1 MPTSAPGQPDVMA
14 AHSVFCALRM
24 RNDTQRLLQP
34 CFVLRQLSGTDRID
48 RLWRCAPCTSAW
60 ACMLCVHIQLA
71 YERQYMLQARRS
83 WGSSCSSSPSS
94 PKCSSFCSYECR
106 SHLPT
111 RLATTVTHPR
121 KCACARTHA
130 RTCERAHTRARA
142 HTHARAHTLKARAAR
157 AHTHTHTH
165 TT

>member
-60 ACMLCVHIQLA
+60 AFMPCVHIQSA
-71 YERQYMLQARRS
+71 YERLLVHAAGPKIMGILVLILSLIAQVLFILQLRV
-83 WGSSCSSSPSS
+83 PL
-94 PKCSSFCSYECR
+94 P
-106 SHLPT
+106 LPT

-130 RTCERAHTRARA
+130 RTCERAHTRART
-142 HTHARAHTLKARAAR
+142 HTRARAHTLKARAAR
-157 AHTHTHTH
+157 AHTHTHT
-165 TT
+165 T